1 MRLSVLDQSP
11 IPQGSSRG
19 DALRNTIELAQLAD
33 RMGYHRY
40 WLAEH
45 HGTPGL
51 ACNSPEVMLGPVAA
65 STHKIRVGTGG
76 IMLPHYSAFKVGETF
91 AMLAGLYP
99 GRIDL
104 GLGRAPGSSQ
114 NVARMLQRDRRQ
126 PPLDDFREQLT
137 ELLGYFPQPDAGP
150 EMWLLGSS
158 PQSAV
163 WAGELGLPYC
173 FADFIQPWHP
183 EIARFYREQFRP
195 STRGFLPQTS
205 IAVWAL
211 CAETDELAFEL
222 SMSFRMMMTMLFRG
236 RPIPV
241 PTIDQAHEFFA
252 QEGVPPD
259 TLPAGRRILTG
270 TPDKV
275 YTSIQRVAKEY
286 EAEEVLVVNIV
297 HDHAARMRSYEL
309 LALQAGSR

>member
-1 MRLSVLDQSP
+1 
-11 IPQGSSRG
+11 
-19 DALRNTIELAQLAD
+19 
-33 RMGYHRY
+33 
-40 WLAEH
+40 
-45 HGTPGL
+45 
-51 ACNSPEVMLGPVAA
+51 
-65 STHKIRVGTGG
+65 
-76 IMLPHYSAFKVGETF
+76 
-91 AMLAGLYP
+91 
-99 GRIDL
+99 
-104 GLGRAPGSSQ
+104 
-114 NVARMLQRDRRQ
+114 MLQRDRRQ